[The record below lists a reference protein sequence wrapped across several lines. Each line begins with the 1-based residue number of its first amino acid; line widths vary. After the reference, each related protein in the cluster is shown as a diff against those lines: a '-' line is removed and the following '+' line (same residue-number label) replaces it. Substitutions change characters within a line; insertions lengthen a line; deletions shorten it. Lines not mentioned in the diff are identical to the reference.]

1 MASTGTTSRRGKK
14 PAAGAQ
20 PEKRFRVVRSE
31 GVTAIIDELQ
41 RGLPYQR
48 LTLFEKRSGLP
59 LETIS
64 QVIRAPKRTLARRKA
79 SGRLEADESERLH
92 RLSALFEKAVEL
104 FEGDHERA
112 RRWSMAPMK
121 ALGRV
126 TPLEMAGTEVGAR
139 AVEDLIGRLEH
150 GVFT

>member
-1 MASTGTTSRRGKK
+1 MASTGVPSRRGKK
-14 PAAGAQ
+14 TADAAR
-20 PEKRFRVVRSE
+20 PETKFRVVRSE
-31 GVTAIIDELQ
+31 GVAAIIDELQ

-64 QVIRAPKRTLARRKA
+64 HVIRVPKRTLARRKA
-79 SGRLEADESERLH
+79 SGHLAPDESERLH
-92 RLSALFEKAVEL
+92 RLSTLFEKAVHL
-104 FEGDHERA
+104 FAGDYERA
-112 RRWSMAPMK
+112 KRWFESPMK
-121 ALGRV
+121 ALGQV